1 MIQLDVVIETNASTI
16 LALEGVHKKLSR
28 MSPEEA
34 SRFRL
39 DDCLGGTS
47 PTIHQRALKR
57 IYGEK
62 VINWFFLLKYLY
74 ITCEILLTNLCIF
87 QANDIIAGLKK
98 NPMVAVPIVLRRL
111 KSKEEEWREAQKVS
125 LLVVL

>member
-1 MIQLDVVIETNASTI
+1 MDVVIETNASTI

-28 MSPEEA
+28 MSLEEA

-62 VINWFFLLKYLY
+62 VNIIYLFMY
-74 ITCEILLTNLCIF
+74 VFISEYSHVKIC
-87 QANDIIAGLKK
+87 
-98 NPMVAVPIVLRRL
+98 
-111 KSKEEEWREAQKVS
+111 
-125 LLVVL
+125 